1 MTKQKTIA
9 QLLQQSTTQLTPQ
22 CESARLDA
30 ELLLCHCIG
39 KARTYL
45 YTWPEKTL
53 TDGQHTLFKALLERR
68 LHGEPLAYL
77 TGCKEFWSLE
87 FTVTPD
93 TLIPRP
99 ETELMVEL
107 CLSKLHCTE
116 GPFLDLGTGTGAI
129 AISVATELPSQEVFA
144 IEYSQA
150 ALKVAQGNAKKL
162 GAKINFLQSDWFEQ
176 LEEQAFSVIAAN
188 PPYIAA
194 DDLHLTRGGLP
205 FEPIQALR
213 SSDDGFADITAII
226 NASPPYLQNQ
236 GWLLI
241 EHGHT
246 QGQRTRELMLNK
258 HFKEVQ
264 TIKDLAHNDRVTLG
278 QKA

>member
-1 MTKQKTIA
+1 MTKRLTIA
-9 QLLQQSTTQLTPQ
+9 QLLQQSTTHLAQNT
-22 CESARLDA
+22 ESARLDA

-39 KARTYL
+39 KPRTYL

-53 TDGQHTLFKALLERR
+53 TNSQHSVFQKLLERR
-68 LHGEPLAYL
+68 LQGEPLAYL
-77 TGCKEFWSLE
+77 TGSKEFWSLE
-87 FTVTPD
+87 FNVTPD

-107 CLSKLHCTE
+107 CLSKLHRTE

-129 AISVATELPSQEVFA
+129 AISVATELPSLDVYA
-144 IEYSQA
+144 IEYSHA
-150 ALKVAQGNAKKL
+150 ALEVAKGNAHKL
-162 GAKINFLQSDWFEQ
+162 GVTINFLQSDWFEQ
-176 LEEQAFSVIAAN
+176 LQTQLFSVIAAN

-194 DDLHLTRGGLP
+194 DDQHLTKGGLP
-205 FEPIQALR
+205 YEPLQALR
-213 SSDDGFADITAII
+213 SCDDGFADITAII
-226 NASPPYLQNQ
+226 NESPTYLQNK

-241 EHGHT
+241 EHGYR

-258 HFKEVQ
+258 HFSEVQ